1 MDKDIGTLTIKIDV
15 QLSLWS
21 AIKLRIAGKNYYK
34 LAIKIIK
41 EIKNGDN

>member
-1 MDKDIGTLTIKIDV
+1 MNKNIGTLTVKIDI

-21 AIKLRIAGKNYYK
+21 AIKLRIAGKKFYK

-41 EIKNGDN
+41 DMKNG